1 MARAL
6 WLSSLAAGRAVP
18 DGRCDEGE
26 LNREPVLEVSSQQL
40 RTGLLLAVIA
50 NLIWGLAALFWSET
64 ALVSPVD
71 VVAHRAVWSLPVA
84 LLALLWVGRLRTT
97 LSLLRVPRILLWS
110 ALGTL
115 LLALNWGVFV
125 YAVFAGRATDASL
138 GYFML
143 PLLTVLVGKL
153 AFDEVLGAAQRIA
166 ICLAISAVVIQLIA
180 HGSLPWISLVV
191 STSFALYGAIR
202 KKIEADTL
210 QGLFIEMLCMAPFA
224 LTWLWMTDGAGL
236 GQHGLR
242 VDIFLLL
249 GGIYTTAPLLTY
261 IAATRLLPLKIVGLT
276 SYLGP
281 SLQLL
286 VAQTLLGETIDA
298 VTAASFGLVWVGVLL
313 ASGQGL
319 LRLQRRPL
327 RGR

>member
-6 WLSSLAAGRAVP
+6 WLSSRAAGRAVP

-50 NLIWGLAALFWSET
+50 NLIWGLAAVFWSET
-64 ALVSPVD
+64 A
-71 VVAHRAVWSLPVA
+71 WSARLTSSRTERCGVCRSA
-84 LLALLWVGRLRTT
+84 LLALLCAGRLRTT
-97 LSLLRVPRILLWS
+97 LSLLRVPRILVWS
-110 ALGTL
+110 ALDAITRPQLGRFRL
-115 LLALNWGVFV
+115 RGLC
-125 YAVFAGRATDASL
+125 GRATDASL

-236 GQHGLR
+236 GQHGLK

-249 GGIYTTAPLLTY
+249 GGIYTTAPLSH
-261 IAATRLLPLKIVGLT
+261 IAATDCCRSK
-276 SYLGP
+276 
-281 SLQLL
+281 SL
-286 VAQTLLGETIDA
+286 V
-298 VTAASFGLVWVGVLL
+298 
-313 ASGQGL
+313 
-319 LRLQRRPL
+319 
-327 RGR
+327 

>member
-1 MARAL
+1 M
-6 WLSSLAAGRAVP
+6 
-18 DGRCDEGE
+18 
-26 LNREPVLEVSSQQL
+26 EVSSQQL
-40 RTGLLLAVIA
+40 PTGLFLAVIA
-50 NLIWGLAALFWSET
+50 NLIWGLAALFWSQT
-64 ALVSPVD
+64 AVVSPVD

-84 LLALLWVGRLRTT
+84 LLALIWMGRLRPT

-110 ALGTL
+110 VLGTL
-115 LLALNWGVFV
+115 LLVLNWGVFV

-153 AFDEVLGAAQRIA
+153 AFNEILGAGQRIA
-166 ICLAISAVVIQLIA
+166 IWLAILAVAIQLFA

-191 STSFALYGAIR
+191 STTFALYAAIR
-202 KKIEADTL
+202 KKSEADTL
-210 QGLFIEMLCMAPFA
+210 QGLFVETLCMAPFA
-224 LTWLWMTDGAGL
+224 VIWLWMTDGAGL
-236 GQHGLR
+236 GQFGFR

-286 VAQTLLGETIDA
+286 VAQTLLGESIDA

-319 LRLQRRPL
+319 LKLQRRPL

>member
-1 MARAL
+1 
-6 WLSSLAAGRAVP
+6 
-18 DGRCDEGE
+18 
-26 LNREPVLEVSSQQL
+26 
-40 RTGLLLAVIA
+40 
-50 NLIWGLAALFWSET
+50 
-64 ALVSPVD
+64 
-71 VVAHRAVWSLPVA
+71 
-84 LLALLWVGRLRTT
+84 
-97 LSLLRVPRILLWS
+97 
-110 ALGTL
+110 
-115 LLALNWGVFV
+115 
-125 YAVFAGRATDASL
+125 
-138 GYFML
+138 ML

-191 STSFALYGAIR
+191 SISFALYGAIR

-236 GQHGLR
+236 GEHGLR

-286 VAQTLLGETIDA
+286 VAQTLLGESIDA

-319 LRLQRRPL
+319 LKLQRRPL

>member
-1 MARAL
+1 M
-6 WLSSLAAGRAVP
+6 
-18 DGRCDEGE
+18 
-26 LNREPVLEVSSQQL
+26 EVSSQQL
-40 RTGLLLAVIA
+40 RTGLFLAVIA
-50 NLIWGLAALFWSET
+50 NLIWGLAALFWSQT
-64 ALVSPVD
+64 AVVSPVD

-84 LLALLWVGRLRTT
+84 LLALIWMGRLRPT

-115 LLALNWGVFV
+115 LLVLNWGVFV

-153 AFDEVLGAAQRIA
+153 AFNEILGAGQRIA
-166 ICLAISAVVIQLIA
+166 ICLAMLAVVIQLLA

-191 STSFALYGAIR
+191 STTFALYAAIR

-210 QGLFIEMLCMAPFA
+210 QGLFVETLCMAPFA
-224 LTWLWMTDGAGL
+224 VIWLWMTDGAGL
-236 GQHGLR
+236 GQFGLR

-286 VAQTLLGETIDA
+286 VAQTLLGESIDA

-313 ASGQGL
+313 ASGQGFL
-319 LRLQRRPL
+319 KLQRRPL

>member
-1 MARAL
+1 M
-6 WLSSLAAGRAVP
+6 
-18 DGRCDEGE
+18 
-26 LNREPVLEVSSQQL
+26 EVSSQQL

-84 LLALLWVGRLRTT
+84 LLALLWAGRLRTT

-153 AFDEVLGAAQRIA
+153 AFDEVLGAAQTDCDLSGDFGCCHSADCSRQFAVDFAGRID
-166 ICLAISAVVIQLIA
+166 QLRF
-180 HGSLPWISLVV
+180 V
-191 STSFALYGAIR
+191 
-202 KKIEADTL
+202 
-210 QGLFIEMLCMAPFA
+210 
-224 LTWLWMTDGAGL
+224 
-236 GQHGLR
+236 
-242 VDIFLLL
+242 
-249 GGIYTTAPLLTY
+249 
-261 IAATRLLPLKIVGLT
+261 
-276 SYLGP
+276 
-281 SLQLL
+281 
-286 VAQTLLGETIDA
+286 
-298 VTAASFGLVWVGVLL
+298 
-313 ASGQGL
+313 
-319 LRLQRRPL
+319 RRH
-327 RGR
+327 

>member
-1 MARAL
+1 M
-6 WLSSLAAGRAVP
+6 
-18 DGRCDEGE
+18 
-26 LNREPVLEVSSQQL
+26 
-40 RTGLLLAVIA
+40 
-50 NLIWGLAALFWSET
+50 
-64 ALVSPVD
+64 
-71 VVAHRAVWSLPVA
+71 
-84 LLALLWVGRLRTT
+84 
-97 LSLLRVPRILLWS
+97 LLWS

-115 LLALNWGVFV
+115 LLSLNWGVFV

-153 AFDEVLGAAQRIA
+153 VFKEFLGGAQRIA
-166 ICLAISAVVIQLIA
+166 ICLAILAVVIQLIA

-202 KKIEADTL
+202 KKIEADSM
-210 QGLFIEMLCMAPFA
+210 QGLFIETLCMAPFA
-224 LTWLWMTDGAGL
+224 LTWLWMNDGAGL

-242 VDIFLLL
+242 VDTFLLL

-319 LRLQRRPL
+319 LKLQRRPL

>member
-1 MARAL
+1 M
-6 WLSSLAAGRAVP
+6 P
-18 DGRCDEGE
+18 DGRCDEGG

-84 LLALLWVGRLRTT
+84 LLALLWAGATEDNAVTAEGPKNPCVECSGDAITRPQLGRFRLRGLCRPSDRRQSGIFHAAPPHGARWQACFRRDLGRSSEDCD
-97 LSLLRVPRILLWS
+97 LSGDFGCCHS
-110 ALGTL
+110 ADCSRQ
-115 LLALNWGVFV
+115 F
-125 YAVFAGRATDASL
+125 AVDFAGRID
-138 GYFML
+138 
-143 PLLTVLVGKL
+143 
-153 AFDEVLGAAQRIA
+153 
-166 ICLAISAVVIQLIA
+166 SA
-180 HGSLPWISLVV
+180 
-191 STSFALYGAIR
+191 FALYGAIR

-319 LRLQRRPL
+319 LKLQRRPL